1 MVSLGLVF
9 ESNSKLF
16 FCRFAIL
23 PLVLLLR
30 LFTVH
35 SVLYYKTNHLQD

>member
-16 FCRFAIL
+16 FCHFAISATAAAA
-23 PLVLLLR
+23 
-30 LFTVH
+30 TVH
-35 SVLYYKTNHLQD
+35 SVLLYYKTTHLQD